1 MANKLRNITEL
12 YSDTLKDISTN
23 QSEWLSFLECAAM
36 NYKYSF
42 SDQVLIYAQKP
53 YASACAEIE
62 TWNKSLKRWVNKGA
76 TGIALLAENN
86 GNTYLRYVFDVS
98 DTNSKH
104 GKNVILWS
112 VTKPYEEY
120 VIEALENR
128 YGELEDN
135 SNIASAIISS
145 AKNMVEDN
153 LPDYLS
159 NLMYFK
165 ENSFLEELD
174 ELNIKTIYKRV
185 LENSVAYV
193 MLKRCGINPNDYFDK
208 EDFSDLLNFNTYDTI
223 TRLGMATS
231 DIAESGLREIYSTI
245 KNVRISEIDK
255 IHTFDNNK
263 QNNYDIDDGRN
274 IAERSDLDERNKLQN
289 GGRLSNTRPST
300 TTRRTSKWE
309 IRIDEI
315 KPLEEERQ
323 ASIHEPTNA
332 GQTITTLDGNS
343 NDSRNE
349 SGTNDGRNGETGEYN
364 RRIESQR
371 PDEVDRLN
379 EQLESESRGDSNERT
394 NLQLDFWNEDSG
406 THCPY
411 VVTDDKIN
419 QILAYAHLKIPK
431 LELKRYFEL
440 EKEPLKRAE
449 FIKNAFENV
458 YVGIFVG
465 TQMYGYKAFEN
476 GLLLWKGNFLSR
488 DTESFISWE
497 DLTYHYDSMILLH
510 QLNDRE
516 KYLPSEKE
524 QMALLDED
532 NTKDLP
538 ELEFS
543 QEFIDKYF
551 QTRHTE
557 TKYAIYRQFQKSLST
572 TENINYLKN
581 MYGLS
586 GSSYTIRG
594 SGIGYNAD
602 SKGIT
607 LYRGYFENEIKTLLK
622 WNYVEKRIKELI
634 KMDRYLNPKELQE
647 YSNWLEKESE
657 HIEHIEKIEQEK
669 QLEEVIDSKEE
680 DSLAKRLNDFIKE
693 YDLQGYQANLEDGE
707 VAEDVIKDID
717 RQIHN
722 PSGLRGFKEYLQS
735 LGNDL
740 EDSDEDKKII
750 INFITELNNIFPDY
764 DYQIG
769 DKVYIGADKFEI
781 IALDNDIVRL
791 YDYQFPLF
799 NQEMPFDEFDRKV
812 KENPCNDHLKI
823 KVSDTGKLEKHNE
836 YGEFDDEVDL
846 VEHILSL
853 YDMSDIK
860 VNFDSNENIVIY
872 SDDIDLEGLEVYD
885 FLLNELFDYNED
897 GTVDLV
903 NNHDLERLKEY
914 RKKYE
919 TKVADQEKLE
929 SDLIGKNI
937 TIGDREYTIDSIN
950 NDVVSLKDISFKNG
964 VGFPIFRDEELSK
977 VLSILAEKEE
987 EKKKE
992 TIIPNIAKKRR
1003 KRVTT
1008 FDIHPEIKNEDRNN
1022 FHITDDMLGVGS
1034 DREKFNRNLAAI
1046 KVLKQCEEENRFA
1059 TPEEQQILSQYIGWG
1074 GLSQAFEENNSSW
1087 ADEHLKLKNVLDE
1100 EEYRSAMSSTR
1111 TSFYTPPVV
1120 IRTMYK
1126 ALESMGMKDGNIL
1139 EPSCGVGN
1147 FLGMLPDTLK
1157 DCKLYGIEVDSIS
1170 GRIARQ
1176 LYQKSSIAVQG
1187 YENTEL
1193 PDSFFDGAIGNVPF
1207 DTNKL
1212 LDKRY
1217 DKYNFL
1223 IHDYFFAKT
1232 LDKVRP
1238 GGIIAFI
1245 TSKGTLDKENPS
1257 VRKYI
1262 AQRADLL
1269 GAIRLPNNT
1278 FKDNAGTKVTSDII
1292 FLQKRDSITDIEP
1305 DWVYLDTD
1313 ENGIKMNKYFVDN
1326 PDMICGTMKLDSA
1339 RFGGFEPTCEAR
1351 EDISLEEQL
1360 NNAISNIHAEIK
1372 EYEIDDIGE
1381 DEEDL
1386 SIPADYNVKN
1396 FSYTIVDD
1404 KVYYRENSRM
1414 YPQELPLTTEN
1425 RIRGLIE
1432 IRECV
1437 RTLLELQTEDFPE
1450 EDIKQEQVKLNKLY
1464 DSFTKKY
1471 GLINSRANTSAFS
1484 NDNSFYLLCSLEILD
1499 ENKELLKKADM
1510 FTKRTILPHKE
1521 ITSVDSAN
1529 EALIVSISEK
1539 ARVDLEFMQSLC
1551 GLDMDKMLSDLE
1563 GVIFNVPEYGEPNK
1577 WVTAD
1582 EYLSGNIREKLKIA
1596 KEFAEDDPRFNI
1608 NVKCLEEV
1616 MPKDL
1621 EPQEIAVRL
1630 GATWLPPDVIDDFI
1644 TYLLSPSWNI
1654 RDSIKVHFMES
1665 TAQWNIEGKNY
1676 DRGSVKAN
1684 STYGTG
1690 RINAY
1695 KIIEETLN
1703 LKDVRIYDYNT
1714 DENGKK
1720 VPELNKKETAIAQ
1733 AKQEQIKTAFDEWIW
1748 NDVERRDRLS
1758 KIYNEKFNSNR
1769 PREYDGSHINFHGM
1783 NPEITLRP
1791 HQVNAIARILYGNTN
1806 TLLAHEVGAGKTF
1819 EMVAAAMESKR
1830 LGLCNKSMFVVPN
1843 HIVEQ
1848 FSSEF
1853 LQLYPSANILVT
1865 TKKDFE
1871 TANRKK
1877 FCSRIATGD
1886 YDAVI
1891 ISHSQFEKIP
1901 MSVERQRI
1909 ILQNQIDDITRGVQD
1924 LKEHNGE
1931 NFTIKQ
1937 LVRLQKSLEAKLAKL
1952 NDTSR
1957 KDDVV
1962 TFEELGVDRIF
1973 VDEAHYYKN
1982 LFLYT
1987 KMRNVGGIAQTE
1999 AQKSSDLFM
2008 KCRYLDELTGGRGV
2022 VFATGTPVSNSMVE
2036 LYTMQRYLQY
2046 AELEKRNLQQFD
2058 AWASTFGETVTAI
2071 ELAPEGTGYRAK
2083 TRFAKFYNLPELM
2096 AMFKEVAD
2104 IQTADMLNLPVPEA
2118 HYETIVAK
2126 PTEIQK
2132 EMVKDLSNR
2141 AERVRNR
2148 EVDPSTDNMLKITN
2162 DGRKLALDQ
2171 RLMNDML
2178 PDDPESKVS
2187 LCANNIYRIWQE
2199 HKEEHLTQLVFCDL
2213 STPSEDKFNVYDEL
2227 KRKLQELGVP
2237 EDEVEFIH
2245 NANTDIQK
2253 KTLFSQVRSG
2263 IKRILLG
2270 STSKMGAGTN
2280 CQDKLIA
2287 IHNLDCPW
2295 RPADLTQRIGRILRQ
2310 GNKNKEVYIYNY
2322 VTEGTFDAYLY
2333 QLVENKQRFISQI
2346 MTSKTPV
2353 RFAEDIDEAA
2363 LNYAQI
2369 KALAA
2374 GNPLIMEKTELDTQV
2389 AKLKLLKQNHLSQIY
2404 AMEDKVVKYYP
2415 SEIKRLESRIDGYKK
2430 DIELAERNTPS
2441 SDEKFQSMTLKGV
2454 TYTDKKEAGDKILE
2468 LCKNIEK
2475 TEKQEIGNYR
2485 GFTMELQYDTLCKT
2499 FDLYLKNELR
2509 HYVSLGND
2517 NLGNITRINNVLD
2530 GLSSDLK
2537 SEEIELENVKVQFE
2551 NAKEECK
2558 RPFKQEQEL
2567 KEKSKRL
2574 DKVNVLLNMN
2584 EKDKEVIDFDDNTE
2598 VESQRCNK
2606 DYER

>member
-12 YSDTLKDISTN
+12 YSETLKDLSTN

-36 NYKYSF
+36 NYKYPF

-135 SNIASAIISS
+135 STIASAIISS

-165 ENSFLEELD
+165 DNSFLEELD
-174 ELNIKTIYKRV
+174 ELNIKTIYKKV

-208 EDFSDLLNFNTYDTI
+208 EDFRELLNFNTYDTI

-263 QNNYDIDDGRN
+263 QNEYDLDDGKN
-274 IAERSDLDERNKLQN
+274 NAERSDLDERNKLQN

-323 ASIHEPTNA
+323 ASIYDTSNA
-332 GQTITTLDGNS
+332 GQITRTLDGSS

-349 SGTNDGRNGETGEYN
+349 SGTNDRGNGEEREYN

-394 NLQLDFWNEDSG
+394 NLQLDFWDVDSG

-419 QILAYAHLKIPK
+419 QILANAHLKIPK
-431 LELKRYFEL
+431 AEVKRYFEL

-449 FIKNAFENV
+449 FIKNSFENV
-458 YVGIFVG
+458 YVGIFIG

-524 QMALLDED
+524 QMTLLDEE
-532 NTKDLP
+532 NSKEIP

-572 TENINYLKN
+572 TENINYIKN

-586 GSSYTIRG
+586 GSSYIIRG
-594 SGIGYNAD
+594 SGIGYTAD
-602 SKGIT
+602 SKGLT
-607 LYRGYFENEIKTLLK
+607 LYRGNLENRKEKLLK

-634 KMDRYLNPKELQE
+634 SLNRYLNPKELRE
-647 YSNWLEKESE
+647 YPAWLGE
-657 HIEHIEKIEQEK
+657 EQERIDELNQEDTFTEK
-669 QLEEVIDSKEE
+669 QE

-693 YDLQGYQANLEDGE
+693 YDLQGYEANLENGE
-707 VAEDVIKDID
+707 TEEDVIRDID
-717 RQIHN
+717 NQIHN
-722 PSGLRGFKEYLQS
+722 PSELRGFIEYIQN

-740 EDSDEDKKII
+740 DSDDEDKKII
-750 INFITELNNIFPDY
+750 DNFIKELNETFPDY
-764 DYQIG
+764 YYQVG
-769 DKVYIGADKFEI
+769 DQVYIGADKFEI
-781 IALDNDIVRL
+781 LSLDNDIVRL
-791 YDYQFPLF
+791 YDYQYPLF
-799 NQEMPFDEFDRKV
+799 NQEFSFDEFDRKV

-823 KVSDTGKLEKHNE
+823 KVTETGELEKHNE
-836 YGEFDDEVDL
+836 YGEYDDEVDL

-897 GTVDLV
+897 GTVDKV

-929 SDLIGKNI
+929 EDIIGKNI
-937 TIGDREYTIDSIN
+937 IIGDREYTIDSID
-950 NDVVSLKDISFKNG
+950 NDVVSLKDITFQNG
-964 VGFPIFRDEELSK
+964 VGFPIFRNEELSK
-977 VLSILAEKEE
+977 VLSLLAEKEAE
-987 EKKKE
+987 QKKE

-1022 FHITDDMLGVGS
+1022 FHITDDLLGVGS

-1046 KVLKQCEEENRFA
+1046 KALKQCEEENRFA
-1059 TPEEQQILSQYIGWG
+1059 TPEEQQILSQYVGWG

-1087 ADEHLKLKNVLDE
+1087 ADEHLKLKNILDD

-1147 FLGMLPDTLK
+1147 FLGMIPDTLK

-1207 DTNKL
+1207 DSLKL

-1217 DKYNFL
+1217 DKHNFL

-1238 GGIIAFI
+1238 GGIVAFI

-1292 FLQKRDSITDIEP
+1292 FLQKRDSITDLEP

-1326 PDMICGTMKLDSA
+1326 PDMVCGNMKMESTRYGMDS
-1339 RFGGFEPTCEAR
+1339 TCEAR

-1396 FSYTIVDD
+1396 FSYTIVDN

-1437 RTLLELQTEDFPE
+1437 RNLLELQTEDFPE
-1450 EDIKQEQVKLNKLY
+1450 EDIKQEQAKLNKLY

-1521 ITSVDSAN
+1521 VTSVDTAN
-1529 EALIVSISEK
+1529 EALIVSMSEK
-1539 ARVDLEFMQSLC
+1539 ARVDLEFMQKLC
-1551 GLDMDKMLSDLE
+1551 GLDMDKMITDLE
-1563 GVIFNVPEYGEPNK
+1563 GVIFNVPEYGDPNI

-1621 EPQEIAVRL
+1621 EPQEISVRL
-1630 GATWLPPDVIDDFI
+1630 GATWLPTDVIDDFI
-1644 TYLLSPSWNI
+1644 DYLLSPSYNI
-1654 RDSIKVHFMES
+1654 RDRIQVHFMES

-1676 DRGSVKAN
+1676 DRENVKAY

-1703 LKDVRIYDYNT
+1703 LKDVRIYDYIEK
-1714 DENGKK
+1714 DGKK

-1748 NDVERRDRLS
+1748 SDIDRRERLS

-1791 HQVNAIARILYGNTN
+1791 HQVNAIARVLYGNTN

-1901 MSVERQRI
+1901 MSAERQRT
-1909 ILQNQIDDITRGVQD
+1909 ILQNQIDDISMGVQD
-1924 LKEHNGE
+1924 LKDHNGE

-1962 TFEELGVDRIF
+1962 TFEELGIDRIF
-1973 VDEAHYYKN
+1973 VDEAHYFKN

-2046 AELEKRNLQQFD
+2046 AELEKRNLQHFD

-2104 IQTADMLNLPVPEA
+2104 IQTADMLNLPLPEA

-2132 EMVKDLSNR
+2132 EMVKELSNR
-2141 AERVRNR
+2141 ADMVRNKK
-2148 EVDPSTDNMLKITN
+2148 VDPSTDNMLKITN

-2171 RLMNDML
+2171 RLINDML
-2178 PDDPESKVS
+2178 PDDPNSKVS

-2199 HKEEHLTQLVFCDL
+2199 HKEKHLTQLVFCDL

-2253 KTLFSQVRSG
+2253 KTLFSQVRNG
-2263 IKRILLG
+2263 IKRILFG

-2295 RPADLTQRIGRILRQ
+2295 RPADLIQRIGRILRQ

-2374 GNPLIMEKTELDTQV
+2374 GNPLIMEKTDLDTQV

-2404 AMEDKVVKYYP
+2404 AMEDKVAKYYP
-2415 SEIKRLESRIDGYKK
+2415 SEIKRLESRIDGFKK
-2430 DIELAERNTPS
+2430 DIELAEKNTTN
-2441 SDEKFQSMTLKGV
+2441 SDDKFQSMIIKGV
-2454 TYTDKKEAGDKILE
+2454 TYTDKKQAGDKILE
-2468 LCKNIEK
+2468 LCKNIDK
-2475 TEKQEIGNYR
+2475 TEKQEIGSYR
-2485 GFTMELQYDTLCKT
+2485 GFKMELDYEYGS
-2499 FDLYLKNELR
+2499 FHIYLKNELS
-2509 HYVSLGND
+2509 HSVMLGND
-2517 NLGNITRINNVLD
+2517 NLGNITRINNEID
-2530 GLSSDLK
+2530 GFSFDLK
-2537 SEEIELENVKVQFE
+2537 QEQTELENTKIQFE

-2574 DKVNVLLNMN
+2574 DEVNVLLNMN
-2584 EKDKEVIDFDDNTE
+2584 EKDKEVIDFDDSVE

-2606 DYER
+2606 EYAR

>member
-12 YSDTLKDISTN
+12 YSETLKDLSTN

-36 NYKYSF
+36 NYKYPF

-135 SNIASAIISS
+135 STIASAIISS

-165 ENSFLEELD
+165 DNSFLEELD
-174 ELNIKTIYKRV
+174 ELNIKTIYKKV

-208 EDFSDLLNFNTYDTI
+208 EDFRELLNFNTYDTI

-263 QNNYDIDDGRN
+263 QNEYDLDDGKN
-274 IAERSDLDERNKLQN
+274 NAERSDLDERNKLQN

-323 ASIHEPTNA
+323 ASIHDTSNA
-332 GQTITTLDGNS
+332 GQIIRTLDGSS

-349 SGTNDGRNGETGEYN
+349 SGTNDRGNGEEREYN

-379 EQLESESRGDSNERT
+379 EQLESESRGNSNERT
-394 NLQLDFWNEDSG
+394 NLQLGFYDNSDES
-406 THCPY
+406 HY
-411 VVTDDKIN
+411 IVRDDIIN
-419 QILAYAHLKIPK
+419 QILAQAQLKISNSEIK
-431 LELKRYFEL
+431 KYFENEL
-440 EKEPLKRAE
+440 DRTKRAD
-449 FIKNAFENV
+449 FIKSAYDNV
-458 YVGIFVG
+458 YTGILINEE
-465 TQMYGYKAFEN
+465 MYGYKAFDN
-476 GLLLWKGNFLSR
+476 GLLFWKGNFLTK
-488 DTESFISWE
+488 DTEILVSWE
-497 DLTYHYDSMILLH
+497 DLTEHYDSMILLH
-510 QLNDRE
+510 QLNDRM
-516 KYLPSEKE
+516 KRLPSERE
-524 QMALLDED
+524 QLSLLEEE
-532 NTKDLP
+532 KDIP

-543 QEFIDKYF
+543 QEFIDKFF
-551 QTRHTE
+551 QERHTE
-557 TKYAIYRQFQKSLST
+557 TKYSIYKQFQSSLST
-572 TENINYLKN
+572 TENINFLKN
-581 MYGLS
+581 SYGIG
-586 GSSYTIRG
+586 GSSHIVSG
-594 SGIGYNAD
+594 SGIGEEHD

-607 LYRGYFENEIKTLLK
+607 LYRGYFENRQEKLLK

-634 KMDRYLNPKELQE
+634 SLDRYLNPKELKE
-647 YSNWLEKESE
+647 YPAWLEKEQQRIDE
-657 HIEHIEKIEQEK
+657 LNQEDIFIEEQ
-669 QLEEVIDSKEE
+669 E

-693 YDLQGYQANLEDGE
+693 YDLQGYEANLENGE
-707 VAEDVIKDID
+707 TEEDVIRDID
-717 RQIHN
+717 NQIHN
-722 PSGLRGFKEYLQS
+722 PSELRGFIEYIQN

-740 EDSDEDKKII
+740 ESDDEDKKII
-750 INFITELNNIFPDY
+750 ENFIKELNETFPDY
-764 DYQIG
+764 DYQVG

-781 IALDNDIVRL
+781 LSLDNDIVRL
-791 YDYQFPLF
+791 YDYQYPLF
-799 NQEMPFDEFDRKV
+799 NQEFSFDEFDKKV

-823 KVSDTGKLEKHNE
+823 KVTENGELEKHNE
-836 YGEFDDEVDL
+836 YGEYDDEVDL

-853 YDMSDIK
+853 YDMGDIK

-897 GTVDLV
+897 GTVDKV

-919 TKVADQEKLE
+919 TKVTDQEKLE
-929 SDLIGKNI
+929 EDLIGKNV
-937 TIGDREYTIDSIN
+937 TIGDREYTIDSID
-950 NDVVSLKDISFKNG
+950 NDVVSLQDITFQNG
-964 VGFPIFRDEELSK
+964 VGFPIFRNEELSK
-977 VLSILAEKEE
+977 VLSLLAEKEAE
-987 EKKKE
+987 QKKE

-1022 FHITDDMLGVGS
+1022 FHITDDLLGVGS

-1059 TPEEQQILSQYIGWG
+1059 TPEEQKVLSQYVGWG

-1087 ADEHLKLKNVLDE
+1087 ADEHLKLKNVLDD

-1147 FLGMLPDTLK
+1147 FLGMIPDTLK

-1207 DTNKL
+1207 DSLKL

-1217 DKYNFL
+1217 DKHNFL

-1238 GGIIAFI
+1238 GGIVAFI

-1292 FLQKRDSITDIEP
+1292 FLQKRDSITDLEP

-1326 PDMICGTMKLDSA
+1326 PDMVCGNMKMESTRYGMDS
-1339 RFGGFEPTCEAR
+1339 TCEAR

-1396 FSYTIVDD
+1396 FSYTIVDN

-1437 RTLLELQTEDFPE
+1437 RNLLELQTEDFPE
-1450 EDIKQEQVKLNKLY
+1450 EDIKQEQAKLNKLY

-1521 ITSVDSAN
+1521 VTSVDTAN
-1529 EALIVSISEK
+1529 EALIVSMSEK
-1539 ARVDLEFMQSLC
+1539 ARVDLEFMQKLC
-1551 GLDMDKMLSDLE
+1551 GLDMDKMITDLE
-1563 GVIFNVPEYGEPNK
+1563 GVIFNVPEYGDPNI

-1621 EPQEIAVRL
+1621 EPQEISVRL
-1630 GATWLPPDVIDDFI
+1630 GATWLPTDVIDDFI
-1644 TYLLSPSWNI
+1644 DYLLSPSYNI
-1654 RDSIKVHFMES
+1654 RDRIQVHFMES

-1676 DRGSVKAN
+1676 DRGNVKAY

-1703 LKDVRIYDYNT
+1703 LKDVRIYDYNY

-1720 VPELNKKETAIAQ
+1720 IQELNKKETAIAQ

-1748 NDVERRDRLS
+1748 SDIDRRERLS

-1791 HQVNAIARILYGNTN
+1791 HQVNAIARVLYGNTN

-1901 MSVERQRI
+1901 MSAERQRI
-1909 ILQNQIDDITRGVQD
+1909 ILQNQIDDISMGVQD
-1924 LKEHNGE
+1924 LKDHNGE

-1962 TFEELGVDRIF
+1962 TFEELGIDRIF
-1973 VDEAHYYKN
+1973 VDEAHYFKN

-2046 AELEKRNLQQFD
+2046 AELEKRNLQHFD

-2104 IQTADMLNLPVPEA
+2104 IQTADMLKLPVPEA

-2132 EMVKDLSNR
+2132 EMVKELSNR
-2141 AERVRNR
+2141 ADMVRNKK
-2148 EVDPSTDNMLKITN
+2148 VDPSTDNMLKITN

-2178 PDDPESKVS
+2178 PDDPNSKVS

-2263 IKRILLG
+2263 IKRILFG

-2374 GNPLIMEKTELDTQV
+2374 GNPLIMEKTDLDTQV

-2404 AMEDKVVKYYP
+2404 AMEDKVAKYYP
-2415 SEIKRLESRIDGYKK
+2415 SEIKRLESRIEGFKK
-2430 DIELAERNTPS
+2430 DIELAEKNTPN
-2441 SDEKFQSMTLKGV
+2441 SDDKFQSMTIKGV
-2454 TYTDKKEAGDKILE
+2454 TYTDKKQAGDKILE

-2475 TEKQEIGNYR
+2475 TEKQEIGSYR
-2485 GFTMELQYDTLCKT
+2485 GFKMELDYEYGS
-2499 FDLYLKNELR
+2499 FHIYLKNELS
-2509 HYVSLGND
+2509 HSVMLGND
-2517 NLGNITRINNVLD
+2517 NLGNITRINNEID
-2530 GLSSDLK
+2530 GFSFDLK
-2537 SEEIELENVKVQFE
+2537 QEQTELENTKIQFE

-2574 DKVNVLLNMN
+2574 DEVNVLLNMN
-2584 EKDKEVIDFDDNTE
+2584 EKDKEVIDFDDSVE

-2606 DYER
+2606 EYAR